1 MRLATLIVN
10 PAAAKARVLAAQMPA
25 IRALLAKHG
34 YGLSVVRTTAAEG
47 SARDLAAAVAGESA
61 LVLACGGDGTV
72 HGVVQ
77 GLAGTQAVL
86 GVVPLGTAN
95 ALARNLALPLDPFAA
110 IERLMTYTA
119 RRLPLGEITAGGRTQ
134 LFAVMAGC
142 GPDGVLADELARAGG
157 VRLKARFGRLAYY
170 GHAARLF
177 ATRRWP
183 EFQVRYR
190 EPNSD
195 GWSSVKAVA
204 VMVSRVPDLGG
215 VFSGTTPRA
224 SLTDALLHVQLVRG
238 PAWISMPA
246 WMVCGRL
253 GLRNPWL
260 RTVDA
265 AEVECEGAGVYAQAD
280 GEPLGRLPI
289 SLRVV
294 EDALSLLMP

>member
-10 PAAAKARVLAAQMPA
+10 PVAKKAPLLEAQMPA
-25 IRALLAKHG
+25 IRALMMHHG
-34 YGLSVVRTTAAEG
+34 YQISVVKTTAAAE
-47 SARDLAAAVAGESA
+47 SARDIAAFAASSA

-77 GLAGTQAVL
+77 GLAQTDATL
-86 GVVPLGTAN
+86 GIVPLGTAN
-95 ALARNLALPLDPFAA
+95 ALARNLGLPLDPLAA

-119 RRLPLGEITAGGRTQ
+119 QRIPLGEITASGQKRM
-134 LFAVMAGC
+134 FAVMAGC
-142 GPDGVLADELARAGG
+142 GPDGVLVDELSREGG
-157 VRLKARFGRLAYY
+157 SRLKARFGRLAYY

-183 EFQVRYR
+183 EFEVRFR
-190 EPNSD
+190 ESSS
-195 GWSSVKAVA
+195 GAWSSGKAVA
-204 VMVSRVPDLGG
+204 LMASRVPDLGG
-215 VFSGTTPRA
+215 VFRGTTPRA
-224 SLTDALLHVQLVRG
+224 NFTDGRLHVQILRG
-238 PAWISMPA
+238 PTWISMPA

-253 GLRNPWL
+253 GLPNRWL

-265 AEVECEGAGVYAQAD
+265 SEVECDGLGVFAQAD
-280 GEPLGRLPI
+280 GEPLGHLPI

>member
-1 MRLATLIVN
+1 MQLATLIVN
-10 PAAAKARVLAAQMPA
+10 PSAAKARVLAAQMPA
-25 IRALLAKHG
+25 IRLLLANHG
-34 YGLSVVRTTAAEG
+34 YGVSVVETTAAEG
-47 SARDLAAAVAGESA
+47 SAHDLAAAAAGESA

-77 GLAGTQAVL
+77 GLAGTETVL
-86 GVVPLGTAN
+86 GIVPLGTAN
-95 ALARNLALPLDPFAA
+95 ALARNLGLPLDPLAA
-110 IERLMTYTA
+110 LERLMTYTA

-142 GPDGVLADELARAGG
+142 GPDGVLVDELALAGG
-157 VRLKARFGRLAYY
+157 ARLKARFGRLAYY

-183 EFQVRYR
+183 EFQVRFR
-190 EPNSD
+190 EPNAD
-195 GWSSVKAVA
+195 TWSSAKAVA

-215 VFSGTTPRA
+215 VFSGTTPLARMTE
-224 SLTDALLHVQLVRG
+224 SQLHMQVLSG

-253 GLRNPWL
+253 GLRNRWL
-260 RTVDA
+260 STVDV
-265 AEVECEGAGVYAQAD
+265 AEVQCEGEGVYAQAD
-280 GEPLGRLPI
+280 GEPVGRLPI

-294 EDALSLLMP
+294 ENALSMLMP

>member
-10 PAAAKARVLAAQMPA
+10 PAAAKAAALQAQMPA
-25 IRALLAKHG
+25 IRTLLEKHG
-34 YGLSVVRTTAAEG
+34 YGLSVVKTTAAEG
-47 SARDLAAAVAGESA
+47 SARDLAAAVARESA

-77 GLAGTQAVL
+77 GLAGTQTAL
-86 GVVPLGTAN
+86 GIVPLGTAN
-95 ALARNLALPLDPFAA
+95 ALARNLGLPLDPVAA

-119 RRLPLGEITAGGRTQ
+119 RRLPLGEITAGGRKQ
-134 LFAVMAGC
+134 LFTVMAGC
-142 GPDGVLADELARAGG
+142 GPDGVLAHELAREGG

-183 EFQVRYR
+183 EFQVRLL
-190 EPNSD
+190 EPN
-195 GWSSVKAVA
+195 GGQWSSAKAVA

-224 SLTDALLHVQLVRG
+224 SLTDARLHVQVLRG

-253 GLRNPWL
+253 GLPNRWL
-260 RTVDA
+260 RTVDV
-265 AEVECEGAGVYAQAD
+265 AEVECEGEGVYAQAD
-280 GEPLGRLPI
+280 GEPLGLLPI
-289 SLRVV
+289 SFRVV
-294 EDALSLLMP
+294 ENALSLLMP

>member
-1 MRLATLIVN
+1 
-10 PAAAKARVLAAQMPA
+10 MPT
-25 IRALLAKHG
+25 IGALLVKHG
-34 YGLSVVRTTAAEG
+34 YAVAVVETTAAEG
-47 SARDLAAAVAGESA
+47 SSCDLAAAAARESA

-77 GLAGTQAVL
+77 GLAGTETVL
-86 GVVPLGTAN
+86 GIVPLGTAN
-95 ALARNLALPLDPFAA
+95 ALARNLGLPLDPLAA
-110 IERLMTYTA
+110 VERLMVYTA
-119 RRLPLGEITAGGRTQ
+119 RRLPLGEITVGGRKQ

-142 GPDGVLADELARAGG
+142 GPDGVLVDELAREGG
-157 VRLKARFGRLAYY
+157 IRLKARFGRLAYY

-183 EFQVRYR
+183 EFQVRFR

-195 GWSSVKAVA
+195 VWSSAKAAA
-204 VMVSRVPDLGG
+204 VMVSRIPDLGG

-224 SLTDALLHVQLVRG
+224 SLTDARLHVQVLRG

-253 GLRNPWL
+253 GLRNRWL

-280 GEPLGRLPI
+280 GEPVGRLPI
-289 SLRVV
+289 SLRIV
-294 EDALSLLMP
+294 ENALSMLMP